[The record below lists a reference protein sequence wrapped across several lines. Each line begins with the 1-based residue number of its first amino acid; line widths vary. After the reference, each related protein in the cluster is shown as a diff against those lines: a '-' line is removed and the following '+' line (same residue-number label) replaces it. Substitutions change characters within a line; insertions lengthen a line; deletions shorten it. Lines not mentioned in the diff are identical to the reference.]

1 MENKESKIKSKT
13 SLFIVHYRN
22 PKGSTD
28 YFILFY
34 GVEQF
39 SFTGQAYHSERA
51 LPAYS
56 QQSVCNRGA
65 EDSDINCQVL
75 SLQPF

>member
-1 MENKESKIKSKT
+1 MENKEGKIKSKT

-22 PKGSTD
+22 QKGSTD

-34 GVEQF
+34 GVEPF
-39 SFTGQAYHSERA
+39 SFTGQPHPSERA

-56 QQSVCNRGA
+56 
-65 EDSDINCQVL
+65 
-75 SLQPF
+75 